1 VKIISSSKILVG
13 QSIFSSKSIKYWK
26 FLWIIGVWN
35 NEVLNKYVHKVQ
47 GLLII
52 VCKIYKW
59 IKDNLN
65 NVNYSIILFMANYCQ
80 ISTNKWLAP
89 STKDFKGLKKN

>member
-1 VKIISSSKILVG
+1 VKIILHFEILMG

-26 FLWIIGVWN
+26 KLWIVGGWN

-47 GLLII
+47 GLLIV

-59 IKDNLN
+59 IKDNPN
-65 NVNYSIILFMANYCQ
+65 NVNYSIIIFMADYCQ
-80 ISTNKWLAP
+80 ISTNKWLVL
-89 STKDFKGLKKN
+89 STKDFKG